1 MQALHPILWSAL
13 SVLLMS
19 TTTHAQPEYTW
30 RVYDMHSFGAI
41 SSEALGISRAGAA
54 GNISWGWPEPSGAS
68 LWMGSEAMWLL
79 LRAQDRTDIPRAHGA
94 GEHVQCG
101 YDAVDSRTHAAL
113 WFGSRDSLIDLDPGG
128 PYLASSILD
137 VSSDMAVGFAVNSR
151 GRYQAAVWTT
161 DPLPLMID
169 LHDESHSQSST
180 AWATDGRWQGGI
192 AGLNAVLWKG
202 TPESMVIMDPPD
214 YCCGGISG
222 MAIAEGADVGTQVG
236 TMLTRDDFD
245 QVRDHAILWHDT
257 PESWIDMHP
266 SFHPRKNSYMWG
278 TTGDIHCG
286 QVNGRAGIWFGDDP
300 DSFLDLH
307 QFIDP
312 PPQGA
317 SRAVDIDIYDGIVYI
332 AGRGTYE
339 VDGRVG
345 THALVWV
352 GTPDEG
358 KPDTDRTKRPTNQ
371 PAPAQRN
378 PKEP

>member
-1 MQALHPILWSAL
+1 MRALHLTLWSAITAL
-13 SVLLMS
+13 TS
-19 TTTHAQPEYTW
+19 TTTHAQPEYSW
-30 RVYDMHSFGAI
+30 QVYDMHSEGAI
-41 SSEALGISRAGAA
+41 SSEGLGMSRAGAA
-54 GNISWGWPEPSGAS
+54 GNISWDWPRPSGAS

-79 LRAQDRTDIPRAHGA
+79 LREQDRSGIPLANGA
-94 GEHVQCG
+94 DENTQCG
-101 YDAVDSRTHAAL
+101 YDVPGEWAYAAL
-113 WFGSRDSLIDLDPGG
+113 WFGTRDSVLNLHPGD
-128 PYLASSILD
+128 PYLVSDVFD
-137 VSSDMAVGFAVNSR
+137 VSDEMAAGSVGIHGKR
-151 GRYQAAVWTT
+151 HAAVWTT
-161 DPLPLMID
+161 DPLPMMID
-169 LHDESHSQSST
+169 LHNGPQNGNST
-180 AWATDGRWQGGI
+180 AYATDGRWQGGTSSP
-192 AGLNAVLWKG
+192 NAVLWKG
-202 TPESMVIMDPPD
+202 TPESMVIMDPPAP

-222 MAIAEGADVGTQVG
+222 MAIPEGADVGTQVG

-286 QVNGRAGIWFGDDP
+286 QVNGHAGIWFGDDP

-352 GTPDEG
+352 GTPDGG
-358 KPDTDRTKRPTNQ
+358 KPGGDR
-371 PAPAQRN
+371 PAPRAAGTPNPAQ
-378 PKEP
+378 K